1 MRREM
6 RTTDFLD
13 RAVDL
18 YDDVTGVVAHDGT
31 EYTYAELDA
40 RVNRLANAL
49 AAWGVERGDRVALLA
64 PPGRPARRPVPRAR
78 SPGG

>member
-31 EYTYAELDA
+31 EYTYAEFGE
-40 RVNRLANAL
+40 RVNR
-49 AAWGVERGDRVALLA
+49 V
-64 PPGRPARRPVPRAR
+64 
-78 SPGG
+78 

>member
-18 YDDVTGVVAHDGT
+18 YSDVTGVVAHDGT

-40 RVNRLANAL
+40 R
-49 AAWGVERGDRVALLA
+49 DRKSV
-64 PPGRPARRPVPRAR
+64 V
-78 SPGG
+78 